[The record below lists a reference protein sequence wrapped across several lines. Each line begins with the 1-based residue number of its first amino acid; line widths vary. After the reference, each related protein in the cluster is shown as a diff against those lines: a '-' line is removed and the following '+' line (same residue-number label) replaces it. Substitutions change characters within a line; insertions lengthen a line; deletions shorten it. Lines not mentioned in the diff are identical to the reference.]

1 MSVPDRRSRT
11 PWLAAV
17 AAVGLLAAAAQA
29 AGLFEPLELALF
41 DLRVGL
47 RFWVGPPG
55 RAVERVA
62 VVAVDEPSLARIGRW
77 PWPRSV
83 HARLLDRLAAASP
96 LAVGLDLVLTEP
108 SDPED
113 DRMLAQAARRLPGLV
128 LPGGDEAPYPAL
140 ARAATALGSIHF
152 PVDRDGR
159 IRRLRLPAA
168 DGDGEARP
176 LSLALVEVAAARGSA
191 RGPAATR
198 RERLGILWL
207 DVRRPPVSRW
217 PVRPR
222 DLFPTY
228 SYADV
233 LEGRVPAEAL
243 RGRIVIVGVTAAGA
257 TGGDQHLTALSAL
270 GPVPGVFLHA
280 NAVRA
285 LLDEQPVRRPSR
297 WAPLVVL
304 ALTAAGGAFG
314 GLAPLWLLALYA
326 TAGVGLFVFAGLWLD
341 LAGPALALA
350 AVQVGFGIWRFA
362 EERGR
367 RRRIESLFGR
377 YVAPAVLA
385 ELLRAPGIPHPGGRR
400 RQVSVLMADLCAFTT
415 LAERLAPEAV
425 VETLNAYLQ
434 AMAGPVLEAGGMLDK
449 YLGDG
454 VMAIFGAPLERADHA
469 QQAVACAAA
478 IVRRVDA
485 LNASR
490 LRQGLPVLQV
500 RVAVHAGEAVLGNVG
515 TPDRMDYTA
524 VGDTVNVCSR
534 LQAEARPDE
543 ILVTR
548 SAAEAAGL
556 LAPSPRAGSGGWP
569 EGFVVVGPEPL
580 RLRGRRDPVE
590 VFRLAA
596 AGADAS
602 RAEASVV

>member
-1 MSVPDRRSRT
+1 MSVSNRRSRL
-11 PWLAAV
+11 PWLVAV

-41 DLRVGL
+41 DLRVSL
-47 RFWVGPPG
+47 RLWLGPPG
-55 RAVERVA
+55 RAVERVV
-62 VVAVDEPSLARIGRW
+62 VVAIDEPSLARIGRW

-108 SDPED
+108 SDAED
-113 DRMLAQAARRLPGLV
+113 DRMLAQAARKLPGLV

-140 ARAATALGSIHF
+140 AQAATMLGSIHF

-159 IRRLRLPAA
+159 IRRLWLPARGRSA
-168 DGDGEARP
+168 EVVP
-176 LSLALVEVAAARGSA
+176 LALALVEVAAARSS
-191 RGPAATR
+191 GPAQVKP
-198 RERLGILWL
+198 RLEHRGIVWL

-217 PVRPR
+217 PARPF

-228 SYADV
+228 SYVDV
-233 LEGRVPAEAL
+233 LEGRVPPETL
-243 RGRIVIVGVTAAGA
+243 TGRIVIVGVTAAGA
-257 TGGDQHLTALSAL
+257 TGGDRHLTALSAL

-280 NAVRA
+280 NALRA
-285 LLDEQPVRRPSR
+285 LLDDQPVRRPIER
-297 WAPLVVL
+297 APLITLTL
-304 ALTAAGGAFG
+304 AAAGGAAG
-314 GLAPLWLLALYA
+314 GLVPLLLLALYSMA
-326 TAGVGLFVFAGLWLD
+326 SVVLFVFTGLWLD

-350 AVQVGFGIWRFA
+350 GLQVGFGVWRFA

-385 ELLRAPGIPHPGGRR
+385 ELLRSPGIPHPGGRR
-400 RQVSVLMADLCAFTT
+400 RQVSVLMADLCAFTA
-415 LAERLAPEAV
+415 LAERYAPEAV

-434 AMAGPVLEAGGMLDK
+434 AMAGPILEAGGMLDK

-454 VMAIFGAPLERADHA
+454 VMAIFGAPLERPDHA
-469 QQAVACAAA
+469 RQAVGCAAA
-478 IVRRVDA
+478 ILRRVQA

-534 LQAEARPDE
+534 LQAEARPGE

-548 SAAEAAGL
+548 SAAEAAGIFPP
-556 LAPSPRAGSGGWP
+556 ARNGSGAWP
-569 EGFVVVGPEPL
+569 ERLEVAGPEPL
-580 RLRGRRDPVE
+580 PLRGRRDRVE

-596 AGADAS
+596 MRTPG
-602 RAEASVV
+602 SVV